1 MGTVVVGA
9 VLKTKR
15 TENHCSAVVTAHIA
29 EDIAAIKGTIWRC

>member
-9 VLKTKR
+9 VLAGVVALIVR
-15 TENHCSAVVTAHIA
+15 SVVVTAHIA